1 MKLTLDAIEN
11 RIHTIRGVHVLMDS
25 DLALMYQ
32 VETRVLN
39 QAVKRNINRFP
50 DGFCFQLT
58 EEETKDMRS
67 QFVTSKLGRGG
78 TRFLPFVFTELGVA
92 MLSAVLRS
100 NVAVMVS
107 IKIMQAFVAM
117 RKTICSFEKV
127 IQRLDSLENKQI
139 RTDISLEKI
148 LCALEK
154 DKEPM
159 QGIFFEGELF
169 DAHVWICSL
178 IRQAKVNIALI
189 DNYADESTL
198 LLLSKRKKGVT
209 CRIYSKPRSS
219 LLRDLEKH
227 NRQYPI
233 IDFVPNS
240 SSHDRFLVIDH
251 ERLFHIGASLKDLGL
266 KCFAFSKMDSLLPEI
281 QRKLLKA

>member
-1 MKLTLDAIEN
+1 
-11 RIHTIRGVHVLMDS
+11 MDS

-39 QAVKRNINRFP
+39 QAVKRNMNRFP

-78 TRFLPFVFTELGVA
+78 TRFLPFVFTEQGVA

-107 IKIMQAFVAM
+107 IQIMQAFVAM
-117 RKTICSFEKV
+117 RKTIGSFEKV

-159 QGIFFEGELF
+159 QGIFF
-169 DAHVWICSL
+169 
-178 IRQAKVNIALI
+178 
-189 DNYADESTL
+189 
-198 LLLSKRKKGVT
+198 
-209 CRIYSKPRSS
+209 
-219 LLRDLEKH
+219 
-227 NRQYPI
+227 
-233 IDFVPNS
+233 
-240 SSHDRFLVIDH
+240 
-251 ERLFHIGASLKDLGL
+251 
-266 KCFAFSKMDSLLPEI
+266 
-281 QRKLLKA
+281 